1 MKRDQ
6 YAYFPGCTQEGTAI
20 EYELSSRKVAEAL
33 GIGLVEVEDWS
44 CCGSTPAHTVDRLLY
59 GALAARNLAIA
70 EKMGLATIVT
80 GCPSCLVAFKSALE
94 MAQDDETRKELHEL
108 VDIPF
113 EGNIEAKSL
122 LQVVYE
128 DVGVDALTEKVK
140 KPLTSLRLAPYY
152 GCILTRP
159 PQRAQFDDPEN
170 PISMDRILTALGAD
184 VPDFPFKTECCGA
197 AFGVPK
203 RDVVLKLSAKIL
215 HMAREVGADAIVVA
229 CPLCHQNLDLRQ
241 GQINAHEGTRFDLP
255 ILYITQLIGL
265 ALGFSPTEMGLDK
278 HLVDVD
284 KLLRKWEGEPKT

>member
-20 EYELSSRKVAEAL
+20 EYELSSRKVAEAP

-44 CCGSTPAHTVDRLLY
+44 CCGSTPAHTVGRLLY

>member
-70 EKMGLATIVT
+70 EKMDLATIIT